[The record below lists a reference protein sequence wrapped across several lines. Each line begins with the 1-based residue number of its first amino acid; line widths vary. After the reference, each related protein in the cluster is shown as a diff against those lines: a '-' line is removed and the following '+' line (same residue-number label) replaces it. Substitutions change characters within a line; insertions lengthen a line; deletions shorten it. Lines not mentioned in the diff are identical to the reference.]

1 MIGTFCNVF
10 GKEEEFSPGG
20 GEGVGNI
27 SYGWLLLVGLFFFS
41 GGCVSIVFE
50 SRSKGGFSG

>member
-20 GEGVGNI
+20 KFLMVGCC
-27 SYGWLLLVGLFFFS
+27 WLVCFFS